1 MWIESFLRYIQYE
14 KNYSSHTVLSY
25 KNDLTQFEKFTR
37 EQIGSFDVQKIDTT
51 LIREWVV
58 GMMEQQMKPT
68 SISRKIS
75 TLRTFFAYL
84 IRQNYLQTDPSKG
97 VRLPKSPKRLPQFIK
112 PAEMDRLIDEV
123 DFGTGFKAI
132 RDKLII
138 TMLYSTGIRRAELI
152 GLRDEDVD
160 LFNSAIKV
168 TGKRNKQRI
177 IPFGWEL
184 ANMIEEYLNIRAQN
198 PRQSEE
204 GRFFVRE
211 SGKPLYEELVYRI
224 VTSRLDS
231 VTTLTKHSPHVLR
244 HSFASAMLNNGAELN
259 SVKELLGHSS
269 LSSTEI
275 YTHITFEELKKN
287 YKQAHPRAE

>member
-14 KNYSSHTVLSY
+14 KSYSSCTVLSY
-25 KNDLTQFEKFTR
+25 KNDLCQFAEFVI
-37 EQIGSFDVQKIDTT
+37 EQIGSFDVSRIDSR

-58 GMMEQQMKPT
+58 SMMEHKMEPS
-68 SISRKIS
+68 SISRKVS
-75 TLRTFFAYL
+75 ALRTFFKYL
-84 IRQNYLQTDPSKG
+84 IRQNCLQTDPLKG
-97 VRLPKSPKRLPQFIK
+97 VQLPKIKKNLPQFVK
-112 PAEMDRLIDEV
+112 PVEMDRLIDEA
-123 DFGTGFKAI
+123 DFGNDFKAI

-138 TMLYSTGIRRAELI
+138 TMLYSTGMRRAELV
-152 GLRDEDVD
+152 GLMDEDVD
-160 LFNSAIKV
+160 FFNSSLKV

-177 IPFGWEL
+177 VPFGREL
-184 ANMIEEYLNIRAQN
+184 AKMMQEYLDARSCVQKMPGVN
-198 PRQSEE
+198 S
-204 GRFFVRE
+204 FFVRE
-211 SGKPLYEELVYRI
+211 SGEPLYEVLVYRI

-231 VTTLTKHSPHVLR
+231 ITTLAKHSPHVLR

>member
-1 MWIESFLRYIQYE
+1 MWIESYLRYIQYE
-14 KNYSSHTVLSY
+14 KNFSSRTVLSY
-25 KNDLTQFEKFTR
+25 RNDLTQFEKFAN
-37 EQIGSFDVQKIDTT
+37 EQTGDFDVRKIDAL

-58 GMMEQQMKPT
+58 SMMELKIEPS

-75 TLRTFFAYL
+75 ALRSFFKYL
-84 IRQNYLQTDPSKG
+84 IRQDCLQTDPSKG
-97 VRLPKSPKRLPQFIK
+97 VKLPKIKKRLPQFVK
-112 PAEMDRLIDEV
+112 PAEMDRLIDGV
-123 DFGTGFKAI
+123 DFGDDFRAV

-138 TMLYSTGIRRAELI
+138 TMFYSTGIRRAELI
-152 GLRDEDVD
+152 GLKDEDVD
-160 LFNSAIKV
+160 FCTSLIKV

-177 IPFGWEL
+177 IPFGREL
-184 ANMIEEYLNIRAQN
+184 SGMMTKYMNVRGEMLETLKPE
-198 PRQSEE
+198 
-204 GRFFVRE
+204 RFFVRE
-211 SGKPLYEELVYRI
+211 SGEALYEELVYRI
-224 VTSRLDS
+224 VTSRLES
-231 VTTLTKHSPHVLR
+231 ITTLAKHSPHVLR

>member
-14 KNYSSHTVLSY
+14 KNYSSRTVLSY
-25 KNDLTQFEKFTR
+25 KNDLNQFKKFTI
-37 EQIGSFDVQKIDTT
+37 EQSGSFDVQKIETP
-51 LIREWVV
+51 LIREWVMS
-58 GMMEQQMKPT
+58 MMGQQMDPS

-75 TLRTFFAYL
+75 ALRTFFAYL
-84 IRQNYLQTDPSKG
+84 IRKNHLQTDPSKG
-97 VRLPKSPKRLPQFIK
+97 VRAPKAKKRLPSFVK
-112 PAEMDRLIDEV
+112 PSEMDRLIDET
-123 DFGTGFKAI
+123 DFGTGFTAI

-138 TMLYSTGIRRAELI
+138 TMFYSTGIRRAELI
-152 GLRDEDVD
+152 GLKDEDVD
-160 LFNSAIKV
+160 LFNSTIQV

-184 ANMIEEYLNIRAQN
+184 AQMIQAYMKARTQIPREAEEN
-198 PRQSEE
+198 
-204 GRFFVRE
+204 RFFVRE
-211 SGKPLYEELVYRI
+211 SGKPLYDELVYRI

-231 VTTLTKHSPHVLR
+231 VTTLAKHSPHTLR